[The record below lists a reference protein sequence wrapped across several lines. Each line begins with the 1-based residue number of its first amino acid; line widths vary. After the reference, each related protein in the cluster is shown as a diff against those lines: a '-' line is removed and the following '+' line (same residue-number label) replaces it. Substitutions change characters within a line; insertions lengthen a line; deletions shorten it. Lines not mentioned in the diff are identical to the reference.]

1 MKTLPYI
8 NTVAET
14 PPHKFICFI
23 ANAAIDLSKN
33 ENKYLYFL
41 VISLGAKKTLRGM
54 IYGKCKTVCLVA
66 LKVVFKHLKYFI
78 FLIAALIKPY

>member
-1 MKTLPYI
+1 MLPYI

-14 PPHKFICFI
+14 PPHNFIGCI

-41 VISLGAKKTLRGM
+41 VISLGAENAVLGERSM
-54 IYGKCKTVCLVA
+54 ANVRLCVW
-66 LKVVFKHLKYFI
+66 
-78 FLIAALIKPY
+78 